1 MEKVTKVF
9 ESIPYGRLIAKMY
22 VYGFSR
28 DAVITKTK
36 TDLLNFV
43 AITAAERTTENLIST
58 LETESQ
64 ATIEWFEL
72 NKMILC
78 PEKLQAIVVKKNERL
93 LSIEC

>member
-1 MEKVTKVF
+1 
-9 ESIPYGRLIAKMY
+9 MY

-64 ATIEWFEL
+64 ATIECL
-72 NKMILC
+72 N
-78 PEKLQAIVVKKNERL
+78 
-93 LSIEC
+93 